1 MHKKVLLLLLMIFL
15 PAVFLWGCGKKMPD
29 GKETLGSQVELDEG
43 KIDFD
48 DLARG
53 EVEIEVQDLADYASG
68 KALLNEQVPEQ
79 MEYFLEMP
87 QIPESD
93 DTYLYLFAVE
103 CYEDRETLSGKPIAA
118 WIKKRVSEVTFS
130 YKEGYLFKQFIPAL
144 LIDEKYV
151 PIGKGIY
158 LANPEVLAENQEP
171 YPETGSKKGI
181 LLDPTML
188 GTEKLTDL
196 EVKHSIYNIPLSIIM
211 GETTDQAY
219 PTIIYTY
226 QGKDYKFNGK
236 VVSDYDGLFSY
247 LTSIGMC
254 STAVVLNDWNDNYL
268 EMIHPK
274 AREQKKGVYY
284 YMFNTEEEEGGKR
297 A

>member
-1 MHKKVLLLLLMIFL
+1 MHKKVLLLLMMVFL
-15 PAVFLWGCGKKMPD
+15 PAVLLWGCGKKMPD
-29 GKETLGSQVELDEG
+29 GKETLGIQVELDED
-43 KIDFD
+43 KMDFD

-68 KALLNEQVPEQ
+68 KALLNEQAPEQ

-118 WIKKRVSEVTFS
+118 WIKKRVSEVAFS

-211 GETTDQAY
+211 GENS
-219 PTIIYTY
+219 P
-226 QGKDYKFNGK
+226 
-236 VVSDYDGLFSY
+236 S
-247 LTSIGMC
+247 
-254 STAVVLNDWNDNYL
+254 
-268 EMIHPK
+268 
-274 AREQKKGVYY
+274 
-284 YMFNTEEEEGGKR
+284 
-297 A
+297 